1 MSDDRCITKIMAC
14 NNSLLFGAVAENSF
28 LPLMNLKSLEKL
40 FLKKMKEIVDSV
52 IDPLCQQQ
60 HLNKLSNDA
69 NTEAMERLRDYAK
82 KVILFVV
89 QNIQTS
95 WTMVSL
101 DQQVQKMPLIKSPEE
116 FAVIMENYAKAACD
130 CLVVDVIK
138 LEHDSKV
145 YQATLDILKRVCH
158 ANEESTEDILQKVLL
173 DPANQLNHYLSCLQS
188 MILGG
193 RKVGTSCVNNV
204 LDAIE
209 KAHVVLK
216 TSQKAIERE
225 CKQLMKTRVFW
236 EMAGS
241 KLASLK
247 RPKRRLILDSKDCPI
262 NVANANTFT
271 KHWIILMNDILIQAG
286 YIFNSHVVHPLKTV
300 WVESHQVM
308 SPTSTSSERGNR
320 QESKDLEITLVLP
333 EETLVLS
340 AQDYESKNE
349 WLNKLQ
355 RQILASLALHRT
367 PEAVKNYTP
376 PITRNTTYTFNKVP
390 DLRGAEYSG
399 KRCNF

>member
-1 MSDDRCITKIMAC
+1 M
-14 NNSLLFGAVAENSF
+14 
-28 LPLMNLKSLEKL
+28 
-40 FLKKMKEIVDSV
+40 
-52 IDPLCQQQ
+52 
-60 HLNKLSNDA
+60 
-69 NTEAMERLRDYAK
+69 
-82 KVILFVV
+82 
-89 QNIQTS
+89 
-95 WTMVSL
+95 
-101 DQQVQKMPLIKSPEE
+101 
-116 FAVIMENYAKAACD
+116 
-130 CLVVDVIK
+130 
-138 LEHDSKV
+138 
-145 YQATLDILKRVCH
+145 CH
-158 ANEESTEDILQKVLL
+158 ANEESTEDVLQKDLL

-193 RKVGTSCVNNV
+193 RKLCASGANNV

-209 KAHVVLK
+209 KAFVVLK
-216 TSQKAIERE
+216 TSQKSIERE
-225 CKQLMKTRVFW
+225 LKGMVKTRVFW

-262 NVANANTFT
+262 SVANANTFT

-308 SPTSTSSERGNR
+308 SPTSPSSDRGGR
-320 QESKDLEITLVLP
+320 QESKDLEITLILP

-349 WLNKLQ
+349 WLNKIQ
-355 RQILASLALHRT
+355 KAILASLALNRT
-367 PEAVKNYTP
+367 PDAVKNYTP

-390 DLRGAEYSG
+390 DLRGSEYSG
-399 KRCNF
+399 KPLVYAEFVNTKLRVLLI